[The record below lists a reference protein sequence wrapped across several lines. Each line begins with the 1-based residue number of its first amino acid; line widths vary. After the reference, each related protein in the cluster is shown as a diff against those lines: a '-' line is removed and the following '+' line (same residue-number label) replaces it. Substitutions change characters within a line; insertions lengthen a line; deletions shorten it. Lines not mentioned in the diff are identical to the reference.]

1 MNAQKLRD
9 ELAIDRGAYVYVDG
23 KEITKVSYSK
33 PDKRFNIETVV
44 QTVGKVEV
52 KK

>member
-9 ELAIDRGAYVYVDG
+9 ELAIDRTADVYVDG
-23 KEITKVSYSK
+23 KEITKISYSK
-33 PDKRFNIETVV
+33 PDKRFNVETAA
-44 QTVGKVEV
+44 QTAGKVEV